1 MEPLSFHF
9 LLTTNAVEI
18 RHLPQP
24 MMCRTLSRAIAWCV
38 KHCPHDD
45 GVLTCSTPIQNL
57 TVELTL
63 TSNKNDQEKEH
74 VYDTFF
80 AIDLLQTK
88 EFLY

>member
-45 GVLTCSTPIQNL
+45 GVLTCSTPI
-57 TVELTL
+57 
-63 TSNKNDQEKEH
+63 
-74 VYDTFF
+74 
-80 AIDLLQTK
+80 
-88 EFLY
+88 